1 MLIYGKNVAVEKLK
15 TQDKI
20 NKIYLSDKFKDKE
33 ILDLIEKRN
42 SPISR
47 AIILRHHGYFGKR
60 TQICKCNYNSPSS
73 ANEQ

>member
-33 ILDLIEKRN
+33 ILDIIEKRN
-42 SPISR
+42 IKINNISEKV
-47 AIILRHHGYFGKR
+47 ISFNNNKFFK
-60 TQICKCNYNSPSS
+60 TVKKESFK
-73 ANEQ
+73 

>member
-42 SPISR
+42 IKILLPIETR
-47 AIILRHHGYFGKR
+47 MFFAIQSKLRMH
-60 TQICKCNYNSPSS
+60 
-73 ANEQ
+73 

>member
-20 NKIYLSDKFKDKE
+20 NKIYLSTKFKDKE

-42 SPISR
+42 IK
-47 AIILRHHGYFGKR
+47 IKLLDNH
-60 TQICKCNYNSPSS
+60 
-73 ANEQ
+73 

>member
-33 ILDLIEKRN
+33 ILDLIEKKKYKNKTIR
-42 SPISR
+42 
-47 AIILRHHGYFGKR
+47 
-60 TQICKCNYNSPSS
+60 
-73 ANEQ
+73 

>member
-20 NKIYLSDKFKDKE
+20 NKIYLSTKFKDKE

-42 SPISR
+42 IKIKNRKNTCVRLLLIMYRSLFLP
-47 AIILRHHGYFGKR
+47 
-60 TQICKCNYNSPSS
+60 
-73 ANEQ
+73 